1 MMLNSTKSLY
11 NPFVKEYNLTMDES
25 EYKQALE
32 GKPIYRAVASANIC
46 GEFTVSFKKFSKA
59 KMKRMNLI

>member
-1 MMLNSTKSLY
+1 MILNSKNSLY
-11 NPFVKEYNLTMDES
+11 NPFVKEYSLTMDES

-32 GKPIYRAVASANIC
+32 GKPIYRSVASNNIA
-46 GEFTVSFKKFSKA
+46 GEFVVVFKQFSRA

>member
-1 MMLNSTKSLY
+1 MILESKSSMY
-11 NPFVKEYNLTMDES
+11 NPFVKDYSLTMDES
-25 EYKQALE
+25 EYMQALE
-32 GKPIYRAVASANIC
+32 GKPIFRAVASNNIA